1 MMMRWTMS
9 SFAFAGARLSRPLP
23 SPVVAFSSLS
33 GVLCVRSVPMGTSA
47 IARYVMMM
55 RRNGTPPDT
64 VLAAINPMR
73 VRWCEDGAGGARG
86 ARVLHERGV
95 RDAVSNRDV
104 EEVDQQS
111 EVVHDDQLGVAV
123 QESRRR

>member
-1 MMMRWTMS
+1 MRWTLS

-55 RRNGTPPDT
+55 RRNVTPPPDT
-64 VLAAINPMR
+64 VLAAINPMKGEMVPR
-73 VRWCEDGAGGARG
+73 MVPGAPE
-86 ARVLHERGV
+86 ERGFFTN
-95 RDAVSNRDV
+95 AVF
-104 EEVDQQS
+104 
-111 EVVHDDQLGVAV
+111 AMP
-123 QESRRR
+123 